1 MMTFFLGLS
10 CQEEANEETLPN
22 EEETIVPNSTLEN
35 LMRYTSANDGSVDDI
50 MDDSDCFTV
59 NLPVT
64 IIANGITLTIESLDD
79 LSLLEEIFD
88 ASNTDV
94 DGLEFLFP
102 ITIILNDY
110 TEVNIESLEELEAF
124 IDACITNENVIECV
138 DFIYPISF
146 SIYNTDFQVIDTV
159 LINNDYE
166 MYIFLEGLDNGNN
179 GVVLA
184 SLNFPVGLEYSDGS
198 TTEVN
203 NNQELQEAIEAAE
216 QDCSTVECDLD
227 LDGLESWLLEC
238 SINANTYDNSGNIID
253 ENFLE
258 FNQNGEVIV
267 NGTPAVTEVGS
278 WTLSE
283 VNSEYVLTIDG
294 LLTFDLLNGQW
305 SLTGCERDRTVFSQ
319 ETGSSIITMEL
330 EHDCSNSPL
339 GCLETNDIILCDENN
354 DGFEVFNL
362 YEGLSDIDG
371 CTINN
376 AVSVSF
382 HASLIDAESNT
393 NPIPSATSYTN
404 NINPQTVYVRIEEFN
419 NASVFE
425 ILEIGLYLENCN
437 ATCSEQEIDAYLVEC
452 TWNVVQF
459 NNSNDLIGF
468 DLVFLSGGTLI
479 ITGDGQTITVANGW
493 STSTSASGT
502 VLTLTGVALGNI
514 QAINGEWLI
523 VECAEDRLE
532 LVAENRNSTMVME
545 QDCSG
550 CNNPGT
556 LTNDLIIYMPFG
568 GEVKDLISGDIVD
581 GFTYL
586 TEDRSGNST
595 CAISFD
601 GSTNFSIPVTAENQ
615 LVQGDSFSISLWFKM
630 QNTIAGDLELLFR
643 KPGNATV
650 GFNLGVYDLNTPLF
664 TDNLGTSLW
673 DNDWNQEV
681 DVNWENTDWHHLV
694 VTVDSNNTVRLYR
707 DGVLRN
713 MEENSSLSIGS
724 DPAGQYMLGEGFQG
738 HMDDLRVYKRTLSNN
753 EVGDLHQLEA
763 DCFNCL

>member
-1 MMTFFLGLS
+1 
-10 CQEEANEETLPN
+10 
-22 EEETIVPNSTLEN
+22 
-35 LMRYTSANDGSVDDI
+35 
-50 MDDSDCFTV
+50 
-59 NLPVT
+59 
-64 IIANGITLTIESLDD
+64 
-79 LSLLEEIFD
+79 
-88 ASNTDV
+88 
-94 DGLEFLFP
+94 
-102 ITIILNDY
+102 
-110 TEVNIESLEELEAF
+110 
-124 IDACITNENVIECV
+124 
-138 DFIYPISF
+138 
-146 SIYNTDFQVIDTV
+146 
-159 LINNDYE
+159 
-166 MYIFLEGLDNGNN
+166 
-179 GVVLA
+179 
-184 SLNFPVGLEYSDGS
+184 
-198 TTEVN
+198 
-203 NNQELQEAIEAAE
+203 
-216 QDCSTVECDLD
+216 
-227 LDGLESWLLEC
+227 
-238 SINANTYDNSGNIID
+238 
-253 ENFLE
+253 
-258 FNQNGEVIV
+258 
-267 NGTPAVTEVGS
+267 
-278 WTLSE
+278 
-283 VNSEYVLTIDG
+283 VLTIDG

-724 DPAGQYMLGEGFQG
+724 DPAGQYMLGEGFKG